1 MKKMYQ
7 SDANNKV
14 RRSHENTQVQKLYEE
29 FLHEPC
35 GHVSHHLLHTHYED
49 RSGEVK

>member
-7 SDANNKV
+7 SDENNKV
-14 RRSHENTQVQKLYEE
+14 RRSHENTQVQALYEE
-29 FLHEPC
+29 YLKEPC
-35 GHVSHHLLHTHYED
+35 GHTSHHLLHTHYVD